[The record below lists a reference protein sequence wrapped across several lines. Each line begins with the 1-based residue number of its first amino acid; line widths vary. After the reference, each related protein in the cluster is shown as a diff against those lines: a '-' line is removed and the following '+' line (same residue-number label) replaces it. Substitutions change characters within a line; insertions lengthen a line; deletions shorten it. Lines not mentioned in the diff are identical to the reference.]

1 MKKINRRQ
9 LMFGWVTMALEEK
22 IKEVLGR
29 ERHVKLT
36 YLFGSAALG
45 ETGKL
50 SDIDVAVYLDESLP
64 SEERF
69 RLQLKLMG
77 ELASVL
83 QTNKVD
89 LVVMNDAPLLLSYNI
104 IKYGKLLKSDVQARV
119 RVESSILSRY
129 LDMKYFIDRH
139 TRFGIE
145 RMARSGLT

>member
-1 MKKINRRQ
+1 
-9 LMFGWVTMALEEK
+9 MFGWVTMALEEK